1 MRKNERKYLAFPSVN
16 FFKSLY
22 SSRQRVHL
30 SNSIFSKISIEQ
42 IFLYVKKYHVLTL
55 KRICSVEFLE
65 NMELKESSWY
75 LHLCKCSPNETR
87 EIAEKRE
94 NTNKA
99 LYFLTRYGHGN
110 DLQKV
115 TNNTNMIARMSLILL
130 ENFVNIN
137 HRGGGGTKLP

>member
-1 MRKNERKYLAFPSVN
+1 M
-16 FFKSLY
+16 
-22 SSRQRVHL
+22 
-30 SNSIFSKISIEQ
+30 
-42 IFLYVKKYHVLTL
+42 
-55 KRICSVEFLE
+55 
-65 NMELKESSWY
+65 
-75 LHLCKCSPNETR
+75 CKCSPNETQ

-99 LYFLTRYGHGN
+99 LYFLTRYCHGN

-137 HRGGGGTKLP
+137 HRGGGGLSFLKHFSPI